1 LDDPNDDA
9 TGRQS
14 RRCKDTKKL
23 EELTWQKI
31 RRGYKYHKDDDDDD
45 IYKEMIVN
53 IPNLKRKKDD
63 DDDDMLKN
71 KAYHKNKTM
80 KLNFMITQC

>member
-9 TGRQS
+9 TGWQL
-14 RRCKDTKKL
+14 RRCKDTRKL
-23 EELTWQKI
+23 EELTWQKT

-80 KLNFMITQC
+80 KLNFKITQC